1 MKKLKL
7 LLATMLLGA
16 SGMAAATGTTV
27 LDQSGTLSGLIAL
40 SSYGFNISTPGTYD
54 VTFATSS
61 KSNNT
66 SLAGFLIDE
75 NIGGKWVTVDDG
87 SVGTNSFSATA
98 GKYFAVI
105 GDIAFPAQNVNFT
118 IDVTKVPS
126 PVPEP
131 ETWAIMLLGIGF
143 VVYQARPRK
152 SRGSTAIPRF
162 S

>member
-1 MKKLKL
+1 MKKLKM
-7 LLATMLLGA
+7 LLATLLLGA

-27 LDQSGTLSGLIAL
+27 LDQSGVLSGFLNLQPYSFDIT
-40 SSYGFNISTPGTYD
+40 SPGTYD

-61 KSNNT
+61 QGGGFN
-66 SLAGFLIDE
+66 LAGFAIDE
-75 NIGGKWVTVDDG
+75 IVGGKMVTVDG
-87 SVGTNSFSATA
+87 GGIGTNSFTATA
-98 GKYFAVI
+98 GSYIALI
-105 GDIAFPAQNVNFT
+105 GDVAFPATNVNFT

-143 VVYQARPRK
+143 VIYQTRPRK
-152 SRGSTAIPRF
+152 NRGSTAIPRF

>member
-27 LDQSGTLSGLIAL
+27 LDQSGTLSGLFSL
-40 SSYGFNISTPGTYD
+40 DSYGFTITSPGTYD
-54 VTFATSS
+54 TTFATSS
-61 KSNNT
+61 TGGGFN
-66 SLAGFLIDE
+66 LAGYVIDE
-75 NIGGKWVTVDDG
+75 SIGGKWVTVGDG
-87 SVGTNSFSATA
+87 GIGTNSFTGSA
-98 GKYFAVI
+98 GKYIAII
-105 GDIAFPAQNVNFT
+105 GDIAFPAKNVNFT

-152 SRGSTAIPRF
+152 NRGSTAIPHF

>member
-1 MKKLKL
+1 MKKLKM
-7 LLATMLLGA
+7 LLAATLLGA

-27 LDQSGTLSGLIAL
+27 LDQSGTLSGILGLAT
-40 SSYGFNISTPGTYD
+40 YDFNISSPGTYD

-61 KSNNT
+61 KGNNFN
-66 SLAGFLIDE
+66 LAGYLIDE

-87 SVGTNSFSATA
+87 SIGTTSFSGSA
-98 GKYFAVI
+98 GKYMAI
-105 GDIAFPAQNVNFT
+105 LGDIAFPAKNVNFT

-152 SRGSTAIPRF
+152 NRGSTAIPRLG
-162 S
+162 